1 MQDVLLPRCV
11 DKDGRGVVLKDRL
24 DCETT
29 VVDASGNVVEPID
42 YDGIFYVPCN
52 VGDKIILYYN
62 DKKCNRTFKVVDIE
76 RSGHFFVCE
85 IIYTTEETL
94 QMELLNIADLVNKG
108 EMTTN
113 AAHLKADQ
121 LLVSFLYKKGFA
133 SIADAFNK
141 VPKYYE

>member
-1 MQDVLLPRCV
+1 MTNVLLPRCI
-11 DKDGRGVVLKDRL
+11 DEDGRGVVIKENL

-29 VVDASGNVVEPID
+29 VVDANGNIVEPVEYEGVMYI
-42 YDGIFYVPCN
+42 PCN
-52 VGDKIILYYN
+52 VGDKIVLYYN
-62 DKKCNRTFKVVDIE
+62 NKKCNRTFKVVDIE
-76 RSGHFFVCE
+76 RSEHFFVCE
-85 IIYTTEETL
+85 IVYTDEEVI
-94 QMELLNIADLVNKG
+94 QMELLNIAELIAKG

-113 AAHLKADQ
+113 AGHLKADQ